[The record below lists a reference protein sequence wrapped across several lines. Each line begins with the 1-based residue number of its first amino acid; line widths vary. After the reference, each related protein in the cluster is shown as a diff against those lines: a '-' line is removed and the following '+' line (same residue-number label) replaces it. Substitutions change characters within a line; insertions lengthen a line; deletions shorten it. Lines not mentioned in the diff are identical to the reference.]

1 MACAGTSYSFEER
14 SGTGGQLGHGN
25 DFDYWAPSSVDW
37 LQLSEQDWVK
47 QQPQDGGGGELA
59 WRVLQVSCGLNHTA
73 AVIELSPGVTC

>member
-1 MACAGTSYSFEER
+1 M
-14 SGTGGQLGHGN
+14 
-25 DFDYWAPSSVDW
+25 DW